1 MNRKNF
7 FLTKMAY
14 IQIDLLEGER
24 VVHSPNFFCDMS
36 DFSGN
41 APRRSSS
48 PPR

>member
-1 MNRKNF
+1 MNRKKF

-24 VVHSPNFFCDMS
+24 VVNSPNVFCDMS

-48 PPR
+48 SPR